1 MDEGTHEVYVA
12 VTNNTGKITAKS
24 NPLTFIQTA
33 EAASVVPPNTKAFE
47 DRVAAPSKS
56 RMTEGYFI
64 FGVAGL
70 GGLLLA
76 LAAIGMLK
84 GRSGN
89 N

>member
-1 MDEGTHEVYVA
+1 
-12 VTNNTGKITAKS
+12 
-24 NPLTFIQTA
+24 
-33 EAASVVPPNTKAFE
+33 
-47 DRVAAPSKS
+47 
-56 RMTEGYFI
+56 MTEGYFI